1 MKKVLVSLLC
11 FTGVFFSIKVTAQT
25 EIKVEDVARHVGDSV
40 KIITKIYG
48 GRYFDQSPGTPTLL
62 NAGAAYPK
70 SPLTL
75 YISAVVRKKFATA
88 PEEMYKGKAVIIFGK
103 IIMFKDKP
111 EIVVYGVEQILLGK

>member
-11 FTGVFFSIKVTAQT
+11 FTGAFCSIKVTAQT

>member
-11 FTGVFFSIKVTAQT
+11 FTGVFCSIKVTAQT
-25 EIKVEDVARHVGDSV
+25 EIKVEDVAKHIGDSV
-40 KIITKIYG
+40 KIITTIYG
-48 GRYFDQSPGTPTLL
+48 GRYFDQSQGTPTLL

-75 YISAVVRKKFATA
+75 YISAAVRNKFATA
-88 PEEMYKGKAVIIFGK
+88 PEEMYKGKTVIIFGK

-111 EIVVYGVEQILLGK
+111 EIVVYGVAQILLGR